1 MRVPLPVCLVM
12 MSDVDA
18 LNVGPVQ

>member
-1 MRVPLPVCLVM
+1 MRVPLPVCLAM